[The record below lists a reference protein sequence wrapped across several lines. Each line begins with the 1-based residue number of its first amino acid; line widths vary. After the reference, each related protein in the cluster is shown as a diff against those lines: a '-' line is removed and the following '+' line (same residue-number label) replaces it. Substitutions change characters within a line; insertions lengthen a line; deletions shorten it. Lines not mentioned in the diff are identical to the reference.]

1 MTNKK
6 LVIDIQSGETYEE
19 DLSQET
25 ISFHKKINEQIKKA
39 EAEAQTKA
47 TAKAALL
54 SKLGITAE
62 EAALLLS

>member
-6 LVIDIQSGETYEE
+6 LVINIQSGETYEE